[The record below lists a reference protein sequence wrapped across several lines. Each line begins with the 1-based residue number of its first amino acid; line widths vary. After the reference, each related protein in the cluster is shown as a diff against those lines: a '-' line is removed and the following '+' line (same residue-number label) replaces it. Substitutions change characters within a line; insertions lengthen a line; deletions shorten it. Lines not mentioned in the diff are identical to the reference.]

1 MFPIRNTYLCTAA
14 ILIEFILFIVS
25 SNCILNRPIFY
36 FLKNVRYFISYI
48 TLYEA
53 VMFPFDLDVITLDV
67 KIRSYYRIFF
77 FTMIIYMYYLDLNIL
92 VTILITISNT
102 GVILFVQYKLGFGP
116 NYLLSDLIANIV
128 CNFFVFLIKKDELK
142 NKKEVFFEYYKNSL
156 YMDYIKE
163 LFNVLQMKLIS
174 IKIDNSVL
182 FINKFA
188 KNFFNKYFPRNSE
201 SQVLS
206 PEEEDVKF
214 TPANYEASIKEY
226 LNSLQINKDVE
237 DELVNQNEKKS
248 FIEFLPLI
256 FKDENYNSTFKSTG
270 LYSIYTPELNNCYEI
285 HVRKIKAKEEVLELL
300 IYDVTE
306 IKQAQ
311 KTKTESKYK
320 QMILAKIAHEFK
332 TPLITIISLINI
344 IFEKH
349 RNMPCD
355 KCGDSI
361 IVKLNHI
368 KNYSNYTIVLINDII
383 SYVSGS
389 NQLKIF
395 KQQINLKEV
404 IIFCYNILKTLV
416 DCNEM
421 KRNNI
426 DTSLEI
432 DDLIDDFIII
442 SDENRVKQILLN
454 LISNSVKFTQ
464 KGYIKLKANFIT
476 ERLSV
481 ELTLKDSGIGIKE
494 EDKHLIFKE
503 SVQLNLERNYH
514 TKGSGLGLSISKT
527 IADYLGC
534 KLWFE
539 SKYEKGTN
547 FFLELNCE
555 QNKKKL
561 RERSKTI
568 LSQSKLINE
577 KQSKDIEIF
586 NYSNN
591 NHNLSINSD
600 LLLKLN
606 CKQNNTKVRERKETV
621 LTQSYKPIN
630 ENESKDIQIFNYSN
644 IKQNLSMESNFLLE
658 LNSQQNKTNI
668 RQRKNTILSQ
678 SKLINEKKYK
688 NHEIS
693 NYSDNLKENSDQ
705 NNKKVRI
712 KKKTLL
718 SQSFEP
724 INEKESKDIEIFK
737 FFNDQ
742 NLSIDSNFLTDNNL
756 NSFKN
761 KLNTSCNYRLNK
773 FIDDSN
779 IKTSNNNHDL
789 LGIYNFGFTLGEL
802 RVNDSNLSVVVIDD
816 YKLIRENTV
825 NLVKSAFATL
835 KITDYSIIEGSDGI
849 DLLNIVR
856 NDKANTIKIVFT
868 DENME
873 YLNGSDTVRIIKKL
887 EDKAMINK
895 YFYASVTAFE
905 DEETRNNIM
914 KSGINSIIS
923 KPCTKSTI
931 LSYLKN
937 IKLD

>member
-1 MFPIRNTYLCTAA
+1 MFNMNTDYLTNLYGLSSDVEGIDITFKDKKLEEDYRNHFYQTELSKSKIFCGTSIFMLTASLLSNLIKNNMIPVRTTYLCTAA
-14 ILIEFILFIVS
+14 ILIKFILFIIS
-25 SNCILNRPIFY
+25 SKLILNQKIFY
-36 FLKNVRYFISYI
+36 FLKNVRYFIIYI
-48 TLYEA
+48 TLNEQ
-53 VMFPFDLDVITLDV
+53 VMFPFDFDIITLDV
-67 KIRSYYRIFF
+67 KIRTYYRMFMF
-77 FTMIIYMYYLDLNIL
+77 LTIIYIYYLDLNFLIS
-92 VTILITISNT
+92 ILITILNA
-102 GVILFVQYKLGFGP
+102 GVILFVQYTHGFAP
-116 NYLLSDLIANIV
+116 NYLLSDLIANIFFF
-128 CNFFVFLIKKDELK
+128 FFVLLIKKDELK
-142 NKKEVFFEYYKNSL
+142 NKKDFFFEYYKNSL

-174 IKIDNSVL
+174 IKIDKSVL

-188 KNFFNKYFPRNSE
+188 RNFFNKYFPRKSE
-201 SQVLS
+201 LQVFS
-206 PEEEDVKF
+206 SEEAEEIKSI
-214 TPANYEASIKEY
+214 PANYEASIKEY
-226 LNSLQINKDVE
+226 LKSLQINKDVE
-237 DELVNQNEKKS
+237 DELIDLNEKKS
-248 FIEFLPLI
+248 FIEILPLI
-256 FKDENYNSTFKSTG
+256 FSDENYKSNFKSTG
-270 LYSIYTPELNNCYEI
+270 LYTIYTPELSSCYEI

-389 NQLKIF
+389 SQLKIF
-395 KQQINLKEV
+395 KQEINLREV

-416 DCNEM
+416 ECNEM

-464 KGYIKLKANFIT
+464 KGYIQLKAKFIT

-586 NYSNN
+586 NCSNN
-591 NHNLSINSD
+591 L
-600 LLLKLN
+600 
-606 CKQNNTKVRERKETV
+606 
-621 LTQSYKPIN
+621 
-630 ENESKDIQIFNYSN
+630 
-644 IKQNLSMESNFLLE
+644 M
-658 LNSQQNKTNI
+658 
-668 RQRKNTILSQ
+668 
-678 SKLINEKKYK
+678 
-688 NHEIS
+688 
-693 NYSDNLKENSDQ
+693 ENSDQ

-712 KKKTLL
+712 KKKTVM

-724 INEKESKDIEIFK
+724 IFEKESKEIK
-737 FFNDQ
+737 IFNYFYDQ
-742 NLSIDSNFLTDNNL
+742 NLSIDSNFLCDYNL
-756 NSFKN
+756 KSQLSFKN
-761 KLNTSCNYRLNK
+761 KLKSSCNFPLNK

-825 NLVKSAFATL
+825 NLVKKVFETL
-835 KITDYSIIEGSDGI
+835 KISDYSIIQGSDGI

-856 NDKANTIKIVFT
+856 KDKINAIKLVFT

-873 YLNGSDTVRIIKKL
+873 YLNGSETVKIIRKL
-887 EDKAMINK
+887 EDKGMINK
-895 YFYASVTAFE
+895 YFYASVTAYE
-905 DEETRNNIM
+905 DQETRNNIL
-914 KSGINSIIS
+914 KSGINTIIS
-923 KPCTKSTI
+923 KPCTKSTL
-931 LSYLKN
+931 LSIMKN
-937 IKLD
+937 IILD